1 MSAKDESLESKSI
14 IRRVSAQ
21 ENNVHQKVTSLFCKH
36 TTYTSTST
44 NNNKYGQHYYQY
56 TGQ

>member
-21 ENNVHQKVTSLFCKH
+21 ENNVHQKVTSFFLQ
-36 TTYTSTST
+36 TY
-44 NNNKYGQHYYQY
+44 NLY
-56 TGQ
+56 